1 MRLEGKVALITGGA
15 RGQGAAEARLFVK
28 EGAKVV
34 IGDILDVEGQK
45 LEAEIAETGGECL
58 YVHLDVT
65 SEADWKNGIDRAVA
79 QFGKL
84 DILVNNA
91 GIFIPAGL
99 EETDEDLW
107 DRTMDIN
114 AKGVFLGTKLAIPE
128 MRNAGSGSIVN
139 ISSTAGLRGSLSTAA
154 YSASKGAV
162 RLLTKS
168 TAIQY
173 ARDNIRANSVHPGI
187 IETDMTLPTL
197 LVDEES
203 RQKRISRTPLGRVG
217 IADDVAYGVLFLAS
231 DEASFITGSELV
243 IDGGRTAQGFSECQ
257 FHFRSGF
264 IKTLRAYCI
273 PFSRLQVCQ
282 SIWPDPTTY
291 QFQNAVVVRGS
302 HPSQLAIPALVYNYT
317 HLVSRKL
324 LQGIDFS

>member
-45 LEAEIAETGGECL
+45 MEAEIAETGGECL

-65 SEADWKNGIDRAVA
+65 SEADWRNGIDRAVS

-162 RLLTKS
+162 LSL
-168 TAIQY
+168 IH
-173 ARDNIRANSVHPGI
+173 I
-187 IETDMTLPTL
+187 
-197 LVDEES
+197 
-203 RQKRISRTPLGRVG
+203 
-217 IADDVAYGVLFLAS
+217 
-231 DEASFITGSELV
+231 
-243 IDGGRTAQGFSECQ
+243 
-257 FHFRSGF
+257 
-264 IKTLRAYCI
+264 
-273 PFSRLQVCQ
+273 
-282 SIWPDPTTY
+282 
-291 QFQNAVVVRGS
+291 
-302 HPSQLAIPALVYNYT
+302 
-317 HLVSRKL
+317 
-324 LQGIDFS
+324 